1 MSQSHKQQSPFTV
14 TFLGTGT
21 SHGIPVIT
29 CDCLV
34 CKSSNPKDK
43 RFRSS
48 ILIES
53 ESTSI
58 AIDVGPDFR
67 MQMLR
72 SNVKHLDAIL
82 ITHEHRDHIAGL
94 DDIRIF
100 NYKKKGPF
108 DLYCVKRVED
118 DIRHSWPYIFTPNP
132 YPGIPSIEFKRINQA
147 PFTIGD
153 LNFEPLD
160 VLHYKLPVKGFR
172 IGDFAYITD
181 VSHIPEETFEK
192 LNGLDAVVLGA
203 LRRKPHIS
211 HFSLEEAKEAAQRIG
226 AKSTYFIHMSHD
238 MGFHNEVEDELPSDM
253 HLSYDGL
260 KIKFGA

>member
-1 MSQSHKQQSPFTV
+1 LSQSKKQQAPFTV

-29 CDCLV
+29 CDCSV
-34 CKSSNPKDK
+34 CTSSNPKDK

-48 ILIES
+48 ILIKS
-53 ESTSI
+53 ETTTV

-72 SNVKHLDAIL
+72 EDVRALDAIV

-100 NYKKKGPF
+100 NYRKRGAF
-108 DLYCVKRVED
+108 DIHCVTRVEEN
-118 DIRHSWPYIFTPNP
+118 IRACWPYIFAPNP
-132 YPGIPSIEFKRINQA
+132 YPGIPSIEFKNIGKEA
-147 PFTIGD
+147 FTIGD
-153 LNFEPLD
+153 LTFEPLD

-181 VSHIPEETFEK
+181 VSQIPEETFEK
-192 LNGLDAVVLGA
+192 LKGLDAVVLGA
-203 LRRKPHIS
+203 LRKSPHIS
-211 HFSLEEAKEAAQRIG
+211 HFSLHEAQEAAKRIN
-226 AKSTYFIHMSHD
+226 AKNTYFIHMSHD
-238 MGFHNEVEDELPSDM
+238 MGMHDDVEAELPTNM
-253 HLSYDGL
+253 HLSYDQL
-260 KIKFGA
+260 KLNFG